1 VNAVRRVDPSVT
13 LAAVRGAAFAALAML
28 THCGY
33 RPLYGASSSRGEEH
47 FAVTGIAP
55 LVADASVVAEVEAG
69 VRAGLSRAA
78 ALRGGGGYPRVV
90 VEVLRIDAQ
99 SEGIAAVPG
108 GVQPIE
114 VAGVPVTG
122 STGPLR
128 PLARGT
134 RIGVLARAWIER
146 VEGGPKERDTG
157 DLRTVDVMQVESDAR
172 LEALRLDDSSRA
184 AARRLGERLARRVL
198 GEPEAPDDGM

>member
-1 VNAVRRVDPSVT
+1 MNTARLVGHG
-13 LAAVRGAAFAALAML
+13 LALTAARGAAFAALVLLAN
-28 THCGY
+28 CGY
-33 RPLYGASSSRGEEH
+33 RPLYGASSPRGEEH
-47 FAVTGIAP
+47 FAVTGISP

-69 VRAGLSRAA
+69 VRSGLSRAA

-122 STGPLR
+122 STAPLR

-134 RIGVLARAWIER
+134 RIGVLARAWVER

-172 LEALRLDDSSRA
+172 LEALRQGDASRA